1 MAYNRY
7 RTLCSVSRDRKKYPA
22 GSEIPLPEETATRL
36 LAMDPPAI
44 ERIADAAGSASVR
57 EPAQRLNAKDT
68 IKLVRAARTMDEVL
82 RMQAAEEALGIDARR
97 TVLDEMHSRLLEIQF
112 APTGDEDEAEA
123 EANAVDHGEGA
134 EDA

>member
-1 MAYNRY
+1 MSKAKY
-7 RTLCSVSRDRKKYPA
+7 RTRCRVQRDDTVYLA
-22 GSEIPLPEETATRL
+22 GSEIVLPEETAERL

-44 ERIADAAGSASVR
+44 ERFPDDAASASVR

-123 EANAVDHGEGA
+123 EANAVDNGEGD